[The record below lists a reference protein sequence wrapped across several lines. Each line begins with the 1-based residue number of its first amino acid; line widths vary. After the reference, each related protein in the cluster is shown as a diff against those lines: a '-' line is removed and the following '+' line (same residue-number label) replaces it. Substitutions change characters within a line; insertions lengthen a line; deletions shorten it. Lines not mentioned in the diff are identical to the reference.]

1 MVTIVSSSRYK
12 INKKQIKH
20 FAETLLSEHQYSH
33 THALNIIFAGK
44 TKLKTLAQKYKK
56 ENEALPVL
64 TFVYNEESDNI
75 KHLGDIFICYPQAV
89 LMAAQ
94 KNKGVDEMIL
104 RLVKHGMEN
113 IFANI

>member
-12 INKKQIKH
+12 VNKKQIKN
-20 FAETLLSEHQYSH
+20 FAETVLTEHRFGQ

-44 TKLKTLAQKYKK
+44 TKLKTLALKYKK

-64 TFVYNEESDNI
+64 TFVYNEESDGIN
-75 KHLGDIFICYPQAV
+75 HLGDIFICYPQAV

-104 RLVKHGMEN
+104 RLIKHGMEN
-113 IFANI
+113 IFTNM